1 MFFVVQVVL
10 VLTLQVTLM
19 DKTRFKVL
27 VRSRG
32 HFYHFSIVGNGH
44 IFLEQNFMGNKNLQE
59 KIQNY
64 ELFSCKMVVFNMRL
78 KKDNKTYVSQQYFI
92 AFQILYILCL
102 NMLSWS
108 HGVMHLGWAVLCWVI
123 SPSNQPVP
131 GYISS

>member
-19 DKTRFKVL
+19 DKTRFNVL

-32 HFYHFSIVGNGH
+32 HFYHFSSVGNGH

-102 NMLSWS
+102 NMLS
-108 HGVMHLGWAVLCWVI
+108 
-123 SPSNQPVP
+123 
-131 GYISS
+131 